1 MLVVRFLYTGQV
13 QVPAGRLAAVTEIA
27 TALGVSSLISAL
39 GKTVKT
45 ERGEKKVS
53 SVSPTYFQL
62 RSVSPVN
69 CRSSVSPARSV
80 SPPSL
85 PTKRSAS
92 PLSSPLASLPNK
104 ALKLESLPML
114 QSILTQFQLGSS
126 LVSPFSPG
134 LSLKEKDNLQ
144 ESPGD
149 LGYFG
154 GDLGELSERGGGGG
168 GGGGPAG
175 FSSSPGQLATILT
188 AAAKLKQVAE
198 QAIKCERSGGGSGSD
213 ASRKLAFHEPR
224 PCPVCRRMYR
234 DAATLRTHTAIMH
247 SEGSQPFRCS
257 CGVAFG
263 TKYEM
268 YQHKKSGHPP

>member
-13 QVPAGRLAAVTEIA
+13 QVPASRLAAVTEIA

-45 ERGEKKVS
+45 EREEKKVS

-69 CRSSVSPARSV
+69 CSSVSPARSV

-92 PLSSPLASLPNK
+92 PLSSPLSSLPNK

-126 LVSPFSPG
+126 LVSPFSPHS
-134 LSLKEKDNLQ
+134 LSLK
-144 ESPGD
+144 
-149 LGYFG
+149 
-154 GDLGELSERGGGGG
+154 
-168 GGGGPAG
+168 
-175 FSSSPGQLATILT
+175 
-188 AAAKLKQVAE
+188 
-198 QAIKCERSGGGSGSD
+198 
-213 ASRKLAFHEPR
+213 
-224 PCPVCRRMYR
+224 
-234 DAATLRTHTAIMH
+234 
-247 SEGSQPFRCS
+247 
-257 CGVAFG
+257 
-263 TKYEM
+263 
-268 YQHKKSGHPP
+268 

>member
-13 QVPAGRLAAVTEIA
+13 QVPAARLSAVTEIA

-45 ERGEKKVS
+45 EREEKKVS

-92 PLSSPLASLPNK
+92 PLSSPLSSLPNK

-126 LVSPFSPG
+126 LVSPFSP
-134 LSLKEKDNLQ
+134 LKDKDSLQ

-154 GDLGELSERGGGGG
+154 GDLNEPSERGGGPG
-168 GGGGPAG
+168 G
-175 FSSSPGQLATILT
+175 FSSSPGQLANILT

-198 QAIKCERSGGGSGSD
+198 QAISESNIFKVKLKKRNIFFQSLRGQVAVAEAGAVRLTESSPSMSRDLVQCAGGCT
-213 ASRKLAFHEPR
+213 ETR
-224 PCPVCRRMYR
+224 P
-234 DAATLRTHTAIMH
+234 L
-247 SEGSQPFRCS
+247 
-257 CGVAFG
+257 
-263 TKYEM
+263 
-268 YQHKKSGHPP
+268 

>member
-1 MLVVRFLYTGQV
+1 MLVVRFLYTGQA
-13 QVPAGRLAAVTEIA
+13 QVPAGRLSAVTEIA

-45 ERGEKKVS
+45 EREEKKVS
-53 SVSPTYFQL
+53 SASPTYFQL

-92 PLSSPLASLPNK
+92 PLSSPLSSLPNK

-126 LVSPFSPG
+126 LVSPFSPS

-144 ESPGD
+144 ESPSD

-154 GDLGELSERGGGGG
+154 GDLKHLKHLQSLQSLQSLTEQGERGGGSGG
-168 GGGGPAG
+168 L
-175 FSSSPGQLATILT
+175 SSSPGQLATILT

-198 QAIKCERSGGGSGSD
+198 QAI
-213 ASRKLAFHEPR
+213 
-224 PCPVCRRMYR
+224 
-234 DAATLRTHTAIMH
+234 
-247 SEGSQPFRCS
+247 SESNIFK
-257 CGVAFG
+257 V
-263 TKYEM
+263 
-268 YQHKKSGHPP
+268 KKSTNEIFSFRV